1 MITFSDHEV
10 EFAIINGTNP
20 VSTLTD
26 EDRFK
31 ENFMFK
37 IGNDFYRIE
46 EWEGSNVVLAG
57 KEQDWT
63 TFDAGGTVVAYSIV
77 LFTKKAVNVQFTVF
91 DHLDRDGKDVII
103 REIFDQITQNTAI
116 VALSMNPESG
126 MEENLYAEESIGF
139 VIETSDGE
147 IQEGEI

>member
-1 MITFSDHEV
+1 M
-10 EFAIINGTNP
+10 
-20 VSTLTD
+20 
-26 EDRFK
+26 
-31 ENFMFK
+31 
-37 IGNDFYRIE
+37 
-46 EWEGSNVVLAG
+46 VLDG
-57 KEQDWT
+57 KEQNWT
-63 TFDAGGTVVAYSIV
+63 TSDAGGTVVAYSIV
-77 LFTKKAVNVQFTVF
+77 QFTKKAVNVQFTVF